1 MSTGQCLVLVNRIKQ
16 TQKSD
21 SGRASVRSLLVAL
34 FAVAPLWVEAAEL
47 EGLRVWAGPDKTR
60 AVLDLSEPVAYK
72 LFTLSSPE
80 RVVVDIDQTQLKQPI
95 NVDANGLLSAV
106 RTGRKDTTLRVVFD
120 LTGSAKTQSF
130 LLPPTGQYGH
140 RLVIDLSD
148 GTQTATKTVKTVA
161 QVLGDETD
169 RDVVIAIDPGHGGE
183 DPGAIGSRGSY
194 EKKVVYELA
203 LDLKRR
209 IDQEPGMRAEL
220 TRTGDYYV
228 DHRRRMELARQMR
241 ADLFVSLHADSFR
254 DPKVS
259 GSSVYV
265 LSQKGASSE
274 AAQWLAERENA
285 ADLVGGVS
293 LDDKDGMLAA
303 VLLDLSQSATMEQS
317 TEAAQSLLTH
327 LVSAGKVH
335 RKRVEHAAFIVLKSP
350 DIPSVLVETAFISNP
365 DDERRLNDPNS
376 RNKLVGAVFSGIKNF
391 FYQDPPE
398 GTWIAAQGGAR
409 SHIVSNGDTL
419 SGIAAKHRVSL
430 AKLRAVN
437 DLKTDR
443 LYVGS
448 VLKIPTS

>member
-1 MSTGQCLVLVNRIKQ
+1 MLSVPLST
-16 TQKSD
+16 
-21 SGRASVRSLLVAL
+21 
-34 FAVAPLWVEAAEL
+34 PAAEL

-72 LFTLSSPE
+72 LFTLSSPD
-80 RVVVDIDQTQLKQPI
+80 RVVVDIDQTKLSEPI
-95 NVDANGLLSAV
+95 KVDPNGLLSAV
-106 RTGRKDTTLRVVFD
+106 RTGRKDNTLRVVLD
-120 LTGSAKTQSF
+120 LASAAKTQSF

-148 GTQTATKTVKTVA
+148 GQKTASKSVKTVA
-161 QVLGDETD
+161 QVLGDD
-169 RDVVIAIDPGHGGE
+169 KNRDVVVAIDPGHGGE

-194 EKKVVYELA
+194 EKKVVYQLA

-209 IDQEPGMRAEL
+209 IDKEPGMRAEL

-228 DHRRRMELARQMR
+228 DHRRRMELAREMR
-241 ADLFVSLHADSFR
+241 ADLFISLHADSFHDSR
-254 DPKVS
+254 VS

-317 TEAAQSLLTH
+317 TEAAQSVLQH
-327 LVSAGKVH
+327 LASSVKVH

-365 DDERRLNDPNS
+365 DDERRLNDNAS
-376 RNKLVGAVFSGIKNF
+376 RDKMVNAMFAGVRNY
-391 FYQDPPE
+391 FYQEPPE